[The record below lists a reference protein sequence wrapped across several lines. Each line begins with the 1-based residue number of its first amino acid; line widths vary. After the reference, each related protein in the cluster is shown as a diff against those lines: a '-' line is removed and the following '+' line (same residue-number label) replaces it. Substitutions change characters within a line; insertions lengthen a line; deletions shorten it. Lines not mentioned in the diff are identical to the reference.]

1 MAEIPTKLRF
11 LKDCRLLSVMPAT
24 LEWQAAMLLYRI
36 QSLGSFHQIP
46 RECAH
51 WTTCLTPSWPVP
63 DEHLSG
69 DTETKPGYQADIW
82 QAHPD
87 VHIQTKG

>member
-1 MAEIPTKLRF
+1 MAGC
-11 LKDCRLLSVMPAT
+11 DAALSYLT
-24 LEWQAAMLLYRI
+24 SW
-36 QSLGSFHQIP
+36 HQIP
-46 RECAH
+46 REYAH
-51 WTTCLTPSWPVP
+51 WTTCLTLSWPVP

-87 VHIQTKG
+87 VHIQERG